1 VTASAYLD
9 NCISP
14 TRVVRQQLP
23 QVERDA
29 LEELNRREAA
39 GMVELYTSDVVRE
52 ESEQIATAC
61 SRRHDGEAAGGR
73 RLSGGAPDEVVQRPR
88 RSDPTEKKHK
98 K

>member
-52 ESEQIATAC
+52 ESEQ
-61 SRRHDGEAAGGR
+61 
-73 RLSGGAPDEVVQRPR
+73 
-88 RSDPTEKKHK
+88 
-98 K
+98 

>member
-1 VTASAYLD
+1 VSFVSNFRKSSGTLWRSSIAGK
-9 NCISP
+9 
-14 TRVVRQQLP
+14 
-23 QVERDA
+23 
-29 LEELNRREAA
+29 RR
-39 GMVELYTSDVVRE
+39 GLVELHTSDVVKE

-73 RLSGGAPDEVVQRPR
+73 RLSGGARDEVVQRPR